1 MPFGSDRRIG
11 DSERRRV
18 ARIGA
23 WVTRI
28 DGRVTRIDDAAAAA
42 RCRRRL
48 SERLSGRRGRAD
60 DLSES
65 LRWAGS
71 GGHSDP
77 SNHPSH
83 SDPSDHPSHSD
94 PSDHPS
100 RSDPSDQEASLQ
112 CLGACREPLP
122 YKGSRRP
129 CTGNNKL
136 STIRAR
142 FYNEILRAR
151 FYNNNT
157 GETFEAASTHVRGD
171 PPGQRAPGEL

>member
-1 MPFGSDRRIG
+1 M
-11 DSERRRV
+11 

-83 SDPSDHPSHSD
+83 SDPSDHPS
-94 PSDHPS
+94 
-100 RSDPSDQEASLQ
+100 L
-112 CLGACREPLP
+112 LEPLP

-129 CTGNNKL
+129 CTGNN
-136 STIRAR
+136 
-142 FYNEILRAR
+142 
-151 FYNNNT
+151 NT
-157 GETFEAASTHVRGD
+157 GEIFEAASTHVRGD